1 MCTLLFHTVLESCE
15 PTVSFTDVSIED
27 FNQLQELIADS
38 SNQGSSVKFV
48 SILSAMEQ
56 YFANALKTAAVGLR

>member
-1 MCTLLFHTVLESCE
+1 MYVIISYCLESCE
-15 PTVSFTDVSIED
+15 PTVSFTDVSVED

-48 SILSAMEQ
+48 NVLSAIEQ
-56 YFANALKTAAVGLR
+56 YFANALKTTAVGLR